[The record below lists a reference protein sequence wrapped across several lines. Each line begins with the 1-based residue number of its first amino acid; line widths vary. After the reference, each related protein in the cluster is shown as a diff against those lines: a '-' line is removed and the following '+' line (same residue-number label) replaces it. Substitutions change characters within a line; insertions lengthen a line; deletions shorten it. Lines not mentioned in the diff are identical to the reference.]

1 MTNSHCATPI
11 FSSIHDWYFEHM
23 LEQPFM
29 KNNHIFHFWALYSI
43 IIYLQIRF
51 LSKEACSWAIL
62 FRKVSFTL
70 QLTMSSLRYFFTLC
84 FSTIFTLVCFVMW
97 KSWLAG
103 FWKQDSTSNTVSNI
117 WQNNFQTR
125 HLVSWKRPDEIW
137 KCIQIYCARTYQQAY
152 FLLDVQGQLIWG
164 EQQEGHSFP
173 ILQTQECLS
182 TKFSQFPHYQQCL
195 GPFCEPDQETCSA

>member
-1 MTNSHCATPI
+1 MGSLLNYYMSTDQI
-11 FSSIHDWYFEHM
+11 FKQRS
-23 LEQPFM
+23 
-29 KNNHIFHFWALYSI
+29 
-43 IIYLQIRF
+43 
-51 LSKEACSWAIL
+51 
-62 FRKVSFTL
+62 L
-70 QLTMSSLRYFFTLC
+70 QLGRS
-84 FSTIFTLVCFVMW
+84 FSGRFPSHFSWPCPHWGIFLHCVFQLFFTLVCFVMW

-125 HLVSWKRPDEIW
+125 HLFSRKRPDEIW
-137 KCIQIYCARTYQQAY
+137 KCMQIYCARTYQQAY